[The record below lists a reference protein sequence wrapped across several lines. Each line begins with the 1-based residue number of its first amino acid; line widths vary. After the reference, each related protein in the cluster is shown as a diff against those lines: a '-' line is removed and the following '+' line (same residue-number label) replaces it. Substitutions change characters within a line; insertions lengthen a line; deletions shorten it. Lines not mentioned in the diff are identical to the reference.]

1 MSDVPFDTMATM
13 RRLKSSG
20 IEEPQA
26 EAITSAIRDGVT
38 GGVATKADLAHLETE
53 LKTELKWIKLIGGAI
68 LAVLILPWLAELV
81 SSTMPGGS

>member
-26 EAITSAIRDGVT
+26 EAITSAIRDGIT
-38 GGVATKADLAHLETE
+38 GGVATKADLARLE
-53 LKTELKWIKLIGGAI
+53 TELKWIKLIGGAI